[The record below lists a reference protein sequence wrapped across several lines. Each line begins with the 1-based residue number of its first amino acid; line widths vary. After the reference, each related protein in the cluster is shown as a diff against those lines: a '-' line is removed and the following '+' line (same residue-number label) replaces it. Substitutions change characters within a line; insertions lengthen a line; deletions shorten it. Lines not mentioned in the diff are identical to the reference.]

1 MKRFS
6 TTTLVALGMLL
17 GTVPFARAADAT
29 CGNATISN
37 TTIGGNLSVTGACF
51 LGSDVTVGGNV
62 WVGAGASLVIQAT
75 SLPVKIGGNIQTT
88 TGCEYVEILAEPAS
102 VTIGGNVG
110 IEGCTRFVSSGYS
123 SDNGNLNI
131 GGNFECTGNTTFCFA
146 ESGSVRGNVQVDSN
160 SEGAEVTNNK
170 VGGNVQVDG
179 NAASDPGNTT
189 VSGNKIGGNL
199 TCTGNSGT
207 VDTEGGNGGKTGG
220 QCTP

>member
-17 GTVPFARAADAT
+17 GTVPVARAADAT

-110 IEGCTRFVSSGYS
+110 IEGCTRFISSGYS
-123 SDNGNLNI
+123 SDNGNLKI

-146 ESGSVRGNVQVDSN
+146 ESGSVRGNVQVD
-160 SEGAEVTNNK
+160 
-170 VGGNVQVDG
+170 G
-179 NAASDPGNTT
+179 NAASDPSNTT

-207 VDTEGGNGGKTGG
+207 VDTGGGNGGKTGG
-220 QCTP
+220 QCAP